1 MLTEIVCPNKLFFS
15 KDVDFVILPG
25 AEGDFGILNHHSPLI
40 SNLRSGLIYIYLE
53 NKIINIFFIKQGVCQ
68 ISQNKCI
75 ILTERA
81 EDTKDSDLSDEK
93 IDDEEYLKLKKTI
106 INNKYYN

>member
-25 AEGDFGILNHHSPLI
+25 AEGDFGVLNHHSPLI

-53 NKIINIFFIKQGVCQ
+53 NKIINIFFIKQGVCE
-68 ISQNKCI
+68 ITQNKCV
-75 ILTERA
+75 ILTELA
-81 EDTKDSDLSDEK
+81 EDTKDLDLSDEMT
-93 IDDEEYLKLKKTI
+93 DDAEFLKFKKAI
-106 INNKYYN
+106 INKKYYS